1 VFPYGQK
8 YSKKS
13 RIIFF
18 YDIIFPV
25 SAGSYSCSAK
35 DSMKMRKLF
44 VTVILCAVSISLVLF
59 IGSGN
64 KAQAGGKSGESLFKE
79 HCALCH
85 PDGGNIVNPK
95 KTLHKKNREANNIK
109 SKDDIV
115 NIMRKP
121 GPGMTAFDV
130 KSIPDKDAKE
140 IAEYILKTF
149 GK

>member
-1 VFPYGQK
+1 
-8 YSKKS
+8 
-13 RIIFF
+13 
-18 YDIIFPV
+18 
-25 SAGSYSCSAK
+25 
-35 DSMKMRKLF
+35 MRKLF

-59 IGSGN
+59 IGSGYR
-64 KAQAGGKSGESLFKE
+64 AQAGGKSGESLFKE

-95 KTLHKKNREANNIK
+95 KTLHKKDREANSIK

-121 GPGMTAFDV
+121 GPGMTTFDV

-140 IAEYILKTF
+140 IAEYIIKTF